1 MDGLL
6 LDSERLARRTFISAC
21 RSVGWEPDL
30 AVYDLCIGST
40 YQATERIL
48 KAGFGSDFPFQAIIE
63 RWDVLYQEHIA
74 HQPVDVKSGAL
85 ELLRRLD
92 ELGIPRA
99 LATSTRRRTALTKL
113 RNAALDGFFATMV
126 CGGETA
132 RGKPHPDPYLEAA
145 QRLGLDPGQ
154 CWALEDSNNGV
165 CAAQSAGFCVFQIP
179 DLVAPS
185 AEIRALGHRIVSSLF
200 DVLNL
205 LGALC
210 PHTSDHT

>member
-6 LDSERLARRTFISAC
+6 LDSERLARAMFITAC
-21 RSVGWEPDL
+21 RGFGWEPDL
-30 AVYDLCIGST
+30 AVYDLCVGST

-48 KAGFGSDFPFQAIIE
+48 KAGFGSDFPFQAISE
-63 RWDVLYQEHIA
+63 RWDALYQAHIL
-74 HQPVDVKSGAL
+74 HQPIDVKSGAL

-92 ELGIPRA
+92 ELAIPRA
-99 LATSTRRRTALTKL
+99 LATSTRRPTAMTKL
-113 RNAALDGFFATMV
+113 RNAALDGFFATLV

-145 QRLGLDPGQ
+145 ERLGLDPGQ

-165 CAAQSAGFCVFQIP
+165 RAAQAAGCCVFQIP

-185 AEIRALGHRIVSSLF
+185 AEVRALGHRVVGSLF
-200 DVLNL
+200 EVLDM
-205 LGALC
+205 LGGGG
-210 PHTSDHT
+210 PHASNHN

>member
-6 LDSERLARRTFISAC
+6 LDSERLARATFITAC
-21 RSVGWEPDL
+21 RGNGWEPDL
-30 AVYDLCIGST
+30 AVYDLCVGST

-48 KAGFGSDFPFQAIIE
+48 KAGFGSEFPFQAISE
-63 RWDVLYQEHIA
+63 RWDALYEEHIL

-99 LATSTRRRTALTKL
+99 LATSTRRRTAMTKL
-113 RNAALDGFFATMV
+113 RNAGLDGFFAALV
-126 CGGETA
+126 CGDETA

-145 QRLGLDPGQ
+145 GRLGLDPGQ
-154 CWALEDSNNGV
+154 CWALEDSNNRV
-165 CAAQSAGFCVFQIP
+165 RAAQAAGCRVFQIP

-185 AEIRALGHRIVSSLF
+185 AEVRALGHQVVGSLF
-200 DVLNL
+200 DVLDM
-205 LGALC
+205 LGVVGPDA
-210 PHTSDHT
+210 SDHN